1 MHRRDINPPSNLS
14 LFRSMT
20 SILQSQVAR
29 KLVNRQSKKARQSK
43 GFTLVELMVV
53 TAIAGVLGAVAIPRF
68 VGARDIA
75 DAKAQ
80 VSAAIGITKEC
91 QTWVQTRGEG
101 MSEAPTF
108 TGSVSGSCDENTG
121 GTLTASWTKALP
133 PGFAGINCL
142 GTESTGGESTVSITV
157 DGDGDAVCTLA

>member
-1 MHRRDINPPSNLS
+1 MHRRDINPPSNLP

-20 SILQSQVAR
+20 SILQSQMAR
-29 KLVNRQSKKARQSK
+29 MLVSRQSKKVRQSK

-80 VSAAIGITKEC
+80 VSAAIGMAKEC

-101 MSEAPTF
+101 MSSAPTY
-108 TGSVSGSCDENTG
+108 TGSVSGSCDQTNG

-133 PGFAGINCL
+133 AAFTGINCL
-142 GTESTGGESTVSITV
+142 GTLSAGGESSVSIAI
-157 DGDGDAVCTLA
+157 DGDGAAVCTLA

>member
-1 MHRRDINPPSNLS
+1 MCIGGTSIPRATS

-29 KLVNRQSKKARQSK
+29 KLVSHQSKKARQSK

-101 MSEAPTF
+101 MAEAPTF
-108 TGSVSGSCDENTG
+108 TGSVSGSCDENDG
-121 GTLTASWTKALP
+121 GTLTASWSKGLP
-133 PGFAGINCL
+133 AGFTGIDCL
-142 GTESTGGESTVSITV
+142 GTESTGGESTVSIRV
-157 DGDGDAVCTLA
+157 DGNGDAVCTLA

>member
-1 MHRRDINPPSNLS
+1 MHRRDIDPPSNLS

-20 SILQSQVAR
+20 SIHQSQVAR
-29 KLVNRQSKKARQSK
+29 KLVNRQAKKARQSK

-80 VSAAIGITKEC
+80 VSAAIGIAKEC

-133 PGFAGINCL
+133 AAFTGINCI
-142 GTESTGGESTVSITV
+142 GTESTGGESTVSIAI
-157 DGDGDAVCTLA
+157 DGNGDAVCTLA

>member
-1 MHRRDINPPSNLS
+1 
-14 LFRSMT
+14 MT

-29 KLVNRQSKKARQSK
+29 KLVSHQSKKARQSK

-101 MSEAPTF
+101 MAEAPTF
-108 TGSVSGSCDENTG
+108 TGSVSGSCDEDRG
-121 GTLTASWTKALP
+121 GTMTASWDQPLP
-133 PGFAGINCL
+133 AGFTGIDCL
-142 GTESTGGESTVSITV
+142 GSESTGGESTVTLRV
-157 DGDGDAVCTLA
+157 DEVGDAVCTLA

>member
-1 MHRRDINPPSNLS
+1 
-14 LFRSMT
+14 MT
-20 SILQSQVAR
+20 SIHQSQVAR

-80 VSAAIGITKEC
+80 VSAAIGIAKEC

-121 GTLTASWTKALP
+121 GTLTASWTKPLP
-133 PGFAGINCL
+133 PAFTGINCI
-142 GTESTGGESTVSITV
+142 GTESTGGESTVSIAI

>member
-1 MHRRDINPPSNLS
+1 
-14 LFRSMT
+14 MT

-29 KLVNRQSKKARQSK
+29 KLVSHQSKKARQSK

-53 TAIAGVLGAVAIPRF
+53 TAIAGVLGAVAIPRI

-101 MSEAPTF
+101 MAEAPTF
-108 TGSVSGSCDENTG
+108 TGSVSGSCDEDRG
-121 GTLTASWTKALP
+121 GTMTASWDQPLP
-133 PGFAGINCL
+133 AGFTGIDCL
-142 GTESTGGESTVSITV
+142 GSESTGGESTVTLRV
-157 DGDGDAVCTLA
+157 DEVGDAVCTLA

>member
-1 MHRRDINPPSNLS
+1 
-14 LFRSMT
+14 MT

-29 KLVNRQSKKARQSK
+29 KLVSHQSKKARQSK

-101 MSEAPTF
+101 MAEAPTF
-108 TGSVSGSCDENTG
+108 TGSVSGSCDENDG
-121 GTLTASWTKALP
+121 GTLTASWSKGLP
-133 PGFAGINCL
+133 AGFTGIDCL
-142 GTESTGGESTVSITV
+142 GTESTGGESTVSIRV
-157 DGDGDAVCTLA
+157 DGNGDAVCTLA

>member
-1 MHRRDINPPSNLS
+1 
-14 LFRSMT
+14 MT

-29 KLVNRQSKKARQSK
+29 KLVSHQSKKARHSK

-101 MSEAPTF
+101 MAEAPTF
-108 TGSVSGSCDENTG
+108 TGSVSGSCDENDG
-121 GTLTASWTKALP
+121 GTLTASWTQALP
-133 PGFAGINCL
+133 AGFTGIDCL
-142 GTESTGGESTVSITV
+142 GTESTGGESTVSIRV
-157 DGDGDAVCTLA
+157 DGNGDAVCTLA

>member
-1 MHRRDINPPSNLS
+1 MHRRDIHPPSNLS

-20 SILQSQVAR
+20 SIHQSQVAR

-80 VSAAIGITKEC
+80 VSAAIGIAKEC

-133 PGFAGINCL
+133 PAFTGINCI
-142 GTESTGGESTVSITV
+142 GTESTGGESTVSIAI
-157 DGDGDAVCTLA
+157 DGFGDAVCTLA

>member
-1 MHRRDINPPSNLS
+1 
-14 LFRSMT
+14 MT

-29 KLVNRQSKKARQSK
+29 KLVSHQSKKARQSK

-53 TAIAGVLGAVAIPRF
+53 TAIAGVLGAVAIPRV

-101 MSEAPTF
+101 MAEAPTF
-108 TGSVSGSCDENTG
+108 TGSVSGSCDEDRG
-121 GTLTASWTKALP
+121 GTMTASWDQPLP
-133 PGFAGINCL
+133 AGFTGIDCL
-142 GTESTGGESTVSITV
+142 GSESTGGESTVTLRV
-157 DGDGDAVCTLA
+157 DEVGDAVCTLA

>member
-1 MHRRDINPPSNLS
+1 
-14 LFRSMT
+14 MT
-20 SILQSQVAR
+20 SILQSHVAH
-29 KLVNRQSKKARQSK
+29 KLVSHQSKKARHSK

-101 MSEAPTF
+101 MAEAPTF
-108 TGSVSGSCDENTG
+108 TGSVSGSCDENDG
-121 GTLTASWTKALP
+121 GTLTASWTKGLP
-133 PGFAGINCL
+133 AGFTGIDCL
-142 GTESTGGESTVSITV
+142 GTESTGGESTVSIRV
-157 DGDGDAVCTLA
+157 DGNGDAVCTLA

>member
-1 MHRRDINPPSNLS
+1 
-14 LFRSMT
+14 MT
-20 SILQSQVAR
+20 SILQSQMAR
-29 KLVNRQSKKARQSK
+29 KLVSHQSKKARQSK

-101 MSEAPTF
+101 MSEAPAF
-108 TGSVSGSCDENTG
+108 TGSVSGSCDQNTG
-121 GTLTASWTKALP
+121 GTLTASWTQPLP
-133 PGFAGINCL
+133 PGFTGINCL
-142 GTESTGGESTVSITV
+142 GTPSAGGESTVSIRV
-157 DGDGDAVCTLA
+157 DGNGDAVCTLA